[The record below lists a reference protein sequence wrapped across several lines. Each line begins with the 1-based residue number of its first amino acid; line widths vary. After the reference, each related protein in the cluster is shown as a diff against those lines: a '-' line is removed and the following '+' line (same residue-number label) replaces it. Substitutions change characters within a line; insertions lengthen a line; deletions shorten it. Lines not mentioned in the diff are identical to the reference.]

1 MQLPSKSSSHPP
13 RPSDLSH
20 GFPWDVSIMRRDGG
34 LALLLMA
41 DGWPSER
48 TSHLHD
54 ERVGRMIEGDVQG
67 PSLFNATGT
76 TFIIT
81 CQQPSF
87 ATRESSSG
95 FHAHW
100 QEVPMTN
107 RLQGCRE
114 HESGHSKEWHHLKG
128 FFVFVICFAVC
139 LFFPVFLWTF
149 WMFCKKM
156 KNAPNSYVHHYIH
169 VHPGVQWTTI
179 NHPQNVQSR
188 FI

>member
-128 FFVFVICFAVC
+128 FFVFVICFAV
-139 LFFPVFLWTF
+139 FFPQYFYEPSGCFAKKWRMHPTAMCTITY
-149 WMFCKKM
+149 MFILD
-156 KNAPNSYVHHYIH
+156 HD
-169 VHPGVQWTTI
+169 
-179 NHPQNVQSR
+179 
-188 FI
+188 

>member
-128 FFVFVICFAVC
+128 FFVFVICFAVF
-139 LFFPVFLWTF
+139 FFPSISMNLLDVLQ
-149 WMFCKKM
+149 
-156 KNAPNSYVHHYIH
+156 KNEECTQQLCAPLHTCSSWSPVDHD
-169 VHPGVQWTTI
+169 
-179 NHPQNVQSR
+179 
-188 FI
+188 